1 MTLLLPFLL
10 LITTPS
16 PEYDPTDYCQE
27 LSVVLDEFVKE
38 KVIGYK
44 EAGGIVD
51 RCYTSAL

>member
-10 LITTPS
+10 LLTTLS

-27 LSVVLDEFVKE
+27 LSVVLADAVKD

-44 EAGGIVD
+44 EAGAIID
-51 RCYTSAL
+51 RCYTSAP